1 VVTPAE
7 HRSEAT
13 AQVGNTRSRRVGRRP
28 ALIAA
33 AATILLVVGV
43 GAYLALVPGGDRY
56 VTPVGGLASVP
67 ISDGSKVTLNTDS
80 EIRVAMTHT
89 ERRVDLDQGEAFFE
103 VAHDPTRPFI
113 VHAGNKRVIAV
124 GTKFAV
130 RRQGDDVRIVVTEG
144 KVKLEADALAA
155 SPRGSAVPTDP
166 ATGDPGSSS
175 GSTRNAESAT
185 LLTAGTIARARD
197 AGVLIQQRPLPEVE
211 DYLSWR
217 SGFLTFR
224 ETSLGDAVAEFN
236 RYNERQ
242 IVIDDPQIA
251 AIRLSGKFRSTQ
263 FEAFV
268 RLIEDG
274 LPIRARYTDGR
285 IVLTDARAAQ

>member
-1 VVTPAE
+1 
-7 HRSEAT
+7 
-13 AQVGNTRSRRVGRRP
+13 
-28 ALIAA
+28 
-33 AATILLVVGV
+33 
-43 GAYLALVPGGDRY
+43 
-56 VTPVGGLASVP
+56 
-67 ISDGSKVTLNTDS
+67 
-80 EIRVAMTHT
+80 
-89 ERRVDLDQGEAFFE
+89 
-103 VAHDPTRPFI
+103 
-113 VHAGNKRVIAV
+113 
-124 GTKFAV
+124 
-130 RRQGDDVRIVVTEG
+130 
-144 KVKLEADALAA
+144 
-155 SPRGSAVPTDP
+155 VPTDP